1 MNAATAT
8 TTPISHG
15 LKFGRHDEK
24 GTGAGASIVCGAPAD
39 GALRLSG
46 VAAIILY
53 AEPAVVAT
61 SPHEYGAQR
70 EPNQPFYLAV
80 PIR

>member
-1 MNAATAT
+1 
-8 TTPISHG
+8 
-15 LKFGRHDEK
+15 
-24 GTGAGASIVCGAPAD
+24 
-39 GALRLSG
+39 LRLSG